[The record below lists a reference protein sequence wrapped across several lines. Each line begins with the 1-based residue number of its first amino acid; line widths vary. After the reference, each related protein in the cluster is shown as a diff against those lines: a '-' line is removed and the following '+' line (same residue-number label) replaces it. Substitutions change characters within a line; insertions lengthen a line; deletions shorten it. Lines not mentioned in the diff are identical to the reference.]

1 MEYLNYDE
9 IEKYLDFGGMR
20 YEGDFLITETGA
32 RRLGEKMPK
41 YFHEIEELRK

>member
-1 MEYLNYDE
+1 
-9 IEKYLDFGGMR
+9 MR

-41 YFHEIEELRK
+41 YFDEIEELRK